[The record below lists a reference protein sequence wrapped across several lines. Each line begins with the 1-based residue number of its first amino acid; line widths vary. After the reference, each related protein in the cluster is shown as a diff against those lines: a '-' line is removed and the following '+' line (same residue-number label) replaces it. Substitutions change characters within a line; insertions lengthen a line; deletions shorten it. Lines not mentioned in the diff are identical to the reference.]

1 MALATCRATA
11 DERRRSLPA
20 DRMVPDPLFSSTY
33 AITIDAPPEQVWPWI
48 AQMGAGRAGWYS
60 WDAIDNGG
68 TTSATRVV
76 PELQTIASGDV
87 MPAAP
92 GATAAFVVAKV
103 DAPRDLIL
111 TAPDGCGGYAVAWE
125 HLLEPLEGRRT
136 RLISRARASSRWV
149 DLARTKPPTGR
160 RRIFLER
167 VYAALAR
174 LPRPLLIGVA
184 AAGHR
189 IMEARHLRGIQRRST
204 VPAND
209 PVRLERFRRP
219 LLTCGI
225 LAGVL
230 YVAMTLLIG
239 RLWDGYSTADQTISE
254 LSAIGAPTRPL
265 WMALG
270 AVYDALMMA
279 FGWTAWKSAPNRAL
293 RIAGALLFTQAV
305 FGIFWPPMHQRAVL
319 AISGGT
325 LTDTLHIVWTIV
337 TSLFFVVALG
347 CGAAGFGK
355 RFRIYSLATMAV
367 VLASGA
373 WTGTYA
379 PAIQANLPTPWAGV
393 WERINTN
400 VFMLWVVVLS
410 AAILRSGTPQ
420 ARERRAG
427 AMPPRVWRNAL
438 LACGAVGS
446 LTYVATDILASL
458 RYAGYSVTDQAV
470 SELFAIG
477 APTSRIVVPLF
488 TLSSTL
494 LAAFAVGVWAS
505 FGQSRAF
512 RWLAIMMFANAINSL
527 VLWNLFPMHMRGTP
541 LTMTDA
547 MHGILAINPF
557 VLLTIAFGIVAFKSR
572 FRAYSAATALIVVV
586 PAVLSFSSI
595 AAFAANQPTPG
606 MGLAE
611 RVSQYGYQLWQAML
625 ALVLLLKGQTT
636 KSNASRFKTP
646 EGEARFLA
654 AYDGELKR
662 WPVSYEPM
670 DVPTRFGMT
679 HVVACGPLTA
689 PPLVLLHGYMAT
701 STMWWPNIAAFS
713 KEFRVYAVDVMG
725 QPSRSRPA
733 EPICNAADF
742 VSWLT
747 ATLDALRLDRVYL
760 LGMSFG
766 GWLALNY
773 AVAAPERIRKL
784 VLLSPGGLL
793 PMVSQ
798 FSMRGM
804 VMVWFP
810 TRLVVNSFFHWL
822 GFTDRAYA
830 NLLEMIYLGLR
841 HFRMPI
847 ETARVMPAVVSDEA
861 LRSVTVPTLL
871 LIGNHEV
878 ISDAARALERARRLI
893 PKFEGEL
900 VSACRHDMV
909 SSRHDIVDARVLE
922 FLTQARTGDPAVAAR
937 TVA

>member
-1 MALATCRATA
+1 
-11 DERRRSLPA
+11 
-20 DRMVPDPLFSSTY
+20 MVPEPLFTSTH
-33 AITIDAPPEQVWPWI
+33 AITIDASPEQVWPWI

-60 WDAIDNGG
+60 WDALDNGG
-68 TTSATRVV
+68 TPSATRVV
-76 PELQTIASGDV
+76 PEFQTIAPGDV

-92 GATAAFVVAKV
+92 GATDAFVVAKA

-111 TAPDGCGGYAVAWE
+111 AAPDGHGGYAVAWE
-125 HLLEPLEGRRT
+125 HVLEPVGGGQT
-136 RLISRARASSRWV
+136 RLIARARASSRWV
-149 DLARTKPPTGR
+149 DLARATPPTGH
-160 RRIFLER
+160 RRIFIEY

-174 LPRPLLIGVA
+174 LPRPLLIGLA

-189 IMEARHLRGIQRRST
+189 IMEARQLRGIQRRSA
-204 VPAND
+204 VPANKQAH
-209 PVRLERFRRP
+209 LEPFRGAM
-219 LLTCGI
+219 LTCGI

-230 YVAMTLLIG
+230 YIAMTLLVG
-239 RLWDGYSTADQTISE
+239 ALWADYSNADQTISE
-254 LSAIGAPTRPL
+254 LSAIGAPTRAV
-265 WMALG
+265 WIALATIYTG
-270 AVYDALMMA
+270 LMVA
-279 FGWTAWKSAPNRAL
+279 FGWTVWNSAPNRAL

-319 AISGGT
+319 AIGGGT

-337 TSLFFVVALG
+337 TSVFFMIALG
-347 CGAAGFGK
+347 FGAAGFGN

-367 VLASGA
+367 VVACGA

-393 WERINTN
+393 WERINTSAL
-400 VFMLWVVVLS
+400 MLWVVALS
-410 AAILRSGTPQ
+410 VALLRSGARQ
-420 ARERRAG
+420 ARELAVERTR
-427 AMPPRVWRNAL
+427 PRVGRNAL
-438 LACGAVGS
+438 LACGLLASLIYVG
-446 LTYVATDILASL
+446 TDIVASL
-458 RYAGYSVTDQAV
+458 RYLGYSFTDQAV

-494 LAAFAVGVWAS
+494 LAAFAFGLWAS
-505 FGQSRAF
+505 SGRSRAF
-512 RWLAIMMFANAINSL
+512 RWLAIMMFANALNSL
-527 VLWNLFPMHMRGTP
+527 VLWNVFPMHMRGAG
-541 LTMTDA
+541 LTFTDA

-557 VLLTIAFGIVAFKSR
+557 VILTIVCGIAAFKGR
-572 FRAYSAATALIVVV
+572 FRAYSAATALIVLV

-625 ALVLLLKGQTT
+625 ALVLLREGQAI
-636 KSNASRFKTP
+636 SSHASGFKTP
-646 EGEARFLA
+646 AGEARFLA
-654 AYDGELKR
+654 AYDTELKR
-662 WPVSYEPM
+662 WPVPYEQI
-670 DVPTRFGMT
+670 DVPSRFGVT

-689 PPLVLLHGYMAT
+689 PALVLLHGYMAT

-713 KEFRVYAVDVMG
+713 RDFRVYAVDVMG

-733 EPICNAADF
+733 EPIRNAADF
-742 VSWLT
+742 VSWVT
-747 ATLDALRLDRVYL
+747 ATLDALHLDRVFL
-760 LGMSFG
+760 VGMSFG

-773 AVAAPERIRKL
+773 AVAVPQRIRKL

-793 PMVSQ
+793 PMVAQ
-798 FSMRGM
+798 FTMRGM

-810 TRLVVNSFFHWL
+810 TRVAVNSFFRWL

-830 NLLEMIYLGLR
+830 NLLELIYLGLK

-861 LRSVTVPTLL
+861 LRSMTVPTLL
-871 LIGNHEV
+871 LIGDHEV
-878 ISDAARALERARRLI
+878 ISDAAQALERARRLI
-893 PKFEGEL
+893 PEFEGEL

-909 SSRHDIVDARVLE
+909 SSRHDIVDARVVE
-922 FLTQARTGDPAVAAR
+922 FLTEMRTGDRSAHVAR